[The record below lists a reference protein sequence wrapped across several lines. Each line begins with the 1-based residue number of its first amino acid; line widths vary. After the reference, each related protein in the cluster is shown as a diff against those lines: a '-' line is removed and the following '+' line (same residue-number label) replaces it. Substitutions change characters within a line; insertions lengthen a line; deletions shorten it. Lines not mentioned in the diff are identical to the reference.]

1 MDSTIRV
8 PKRRHSSGVGVAAK
22 PKIKT
27 VLALPNIRIATPR
40 ERPLRPS
47 CLTMIARCCV
57 FWLFHGLRTMERLLP
72 LPLLA
77 CMLWPAVATYALC
90 RCLGK
95 AGRSRARSFAAA
107 YGSPS
112 GFLGTFQAF
121 IGETYGRLVSLWPD
135 RFMMPRWRR
144 RFTVTGLDP
153 LLACRAEGRPVV
165 LAIIHFHHMNVLRL
179 FLRAH
184 GLPVASLTF
193 GPGVTTVRRSINS
206 AVDHGT
212 PLADTPHKFP
222 LEQLRS
228 AYAFL
233 RSGNCLLI
241 ACDKP
246 SDDTI
251 TLPTDLGTIGIHLG
265 PFRLAAMTNAVVIP
279 AIAWQQRPWR
289 FHVAIGEPARP
300 PAHSSDRSAFQPIA
314 KHCLT
319 TWQAV
324 IRDYPEQLT
333 PSHGAWNV
341 PREYAQAD

>member
-1 MDSTIRV
+1 MPVVWGLAPTPSDEPVNAVKSPPSRRRV
-8 PKRRHSSGVGVAAK
+8 ATLAA
-22 PKIKT
+22 
-27 VLALPNIRIATPR
+27 AL
-40 ERPLRPS
+40 LGGWPS
-47 CLTMIARCCV
+47 CLTMIARCLV

-112 GFLGTFQAF
+112 GFLVTFQAF
-121 IGETYGRLVSLWPD
+121 IGETYGRLVTLWPD

-179 FLRAH
+179 FLRSH

-212 PLADTPHKFP
+212 PLADTPHKFS

-289 FHVAIGEPARP
+289 FHVALGEPARP

-319 TWQAV
+319 TWQAM

-333 PSHGAWNV
+333 PGHGVWNV
-341 PREYAQAD
+341 PRQYAQAD